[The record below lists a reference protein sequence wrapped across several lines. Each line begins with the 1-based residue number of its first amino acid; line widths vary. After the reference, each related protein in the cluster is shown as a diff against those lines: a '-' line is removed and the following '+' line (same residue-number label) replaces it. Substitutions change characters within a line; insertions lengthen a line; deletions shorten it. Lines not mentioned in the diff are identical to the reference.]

1 MSPRSIVSLAVAVV
15 CAAQVAAAQSRSQPP
30 NPPTVPDSTVAAS
43 PVVSGKPAD
52 AARVLID
59 FQNRSWE
66 LATVYAVHES
76 GRRTRI
82 GEVGAGK
89 TATLVVPR
97 AVVSSVTG
105 INVVAIPF
113 GRRSGAE
120 SGVLAVAPG
129 DHFVA
134 TLEANMKSVSILPLP

>member
-1 MSPRSIVSLAVAVV
+1 MSPRPLVSLAVAAF
-15 CAAQVAAAQSRSQPP
+15 CAAQVAAAQSQPP
-30 NPPTVPDSTVAAS
+30 NPPTVPDTAVAAS
-43 PVVSGKPAD
+43 PVVGKPGD

-89 TATLVVPR
+89 SVTLVVPR
-97 AVVSSVTG
+97 AVVSSVTA

-113 GRRSGAE
+113 GHRSGAE

-134 TLEANMKSVSILPLP
+134 TLESNMKSVSILPLP

>member
-1 MSPRSIVSLAVAVV
+1 MSPRPLVPLAVVAL
-15 CAAQVAAAQSRSQPP
+15 CAAQVAAAQSQPP
-30 NPPTVPDSTVAAS
+30 NPPTVPDSAVAAS

-59 FQNRSWE
+59 FQNHSWE
-66 LATVYAVHES
+66 LATIYAVHES
-76 GRRTRI
+76 GARTRI

-89 TATLVVPR
+89 SATLVVPR
-97 AVVSSVTG
+97 TVVSSVTA
-105 INVVAIPF
+105 INLVAIPI

-134 TLEANMKSVSILPLP
+134 TLESNLKSVSILPIP